1 MITASVIGA
10 MLPNLIA
17 QQTSEEATKNLGQ
30 DVLAQSDD
38 KVEDGWKKGGTFAVN
53 IGQMALSNW
62 QGGGQTSVSGNS
74 ILSVFANYK
83 KGKKAWD
90 SSLDMAYGL
99 IKQGNGPWIKSDDR
113 IELNSKYGQ
122 QFKKNKKM
130 YYGGILNFRSQFA
143 PGFAETTN
151 TSVISRIMSPG
162 YLTGALGIDYKPNK
176 SLSIFL
182 APFSYRGTFVL
193 DETLNAIGAF
203 GVDTNSTLRN
213 ELGGLFMAKYQKD
226 VMKNINLKTQLTLF
240 SNYMESP
247 QNIDVL
253 WDVLISMKI
262 NKYISTT
269 ISTTLIYD
277 HDILLPLTATDEN
290 GNQISFSG
298 RRVQFK
304 EVLNIGFN
312 YKF

>member
-1 MITASVIGA
+1 MH
-10 MLPNLIA
+10 
-17 QQTSEEATKNLGQ
+17 
-30 DVLAQSDD
+30 
-38 KVEDGWKKGGTFAVN
+38 
-53 IGQMALSNW
+53 
-62 QGGGQTSVSGNS
+62 
-74 ILSVFANYK
+74 
-83 KGKKAWD
+83 
-90 SSLDMAYGL
+90 
-99 IKQGNGPWIKSDDR
+99 
-113 IELNSKYGQ
+113 
-122 QFKKNKKM
+122 
-130 YYGGILNFRSQFA
+130 
-143 PGFAETTN
+143 
-151 TSVISRIMSPG
+151 
-162 YLTGALGIDYKPNK
+162 
-176 SLSIFL
+176 
-182 APFSYRGTFVL
+182 
-193 DETLNAIGAF
+193 F

-277 HDILLPLTATDEN
+277 HDILLPMTATEEN
-290 GNQISFSG
+290 GNETSFSG